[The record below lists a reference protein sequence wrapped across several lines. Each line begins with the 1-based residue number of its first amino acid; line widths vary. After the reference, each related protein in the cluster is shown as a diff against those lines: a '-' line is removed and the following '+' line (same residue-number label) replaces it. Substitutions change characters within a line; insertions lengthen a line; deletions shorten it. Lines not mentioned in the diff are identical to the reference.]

1 MTLVKTS
8 ILSAIST
15 VIRIISGFVINKVV
29 AVYIGPSGLALIGQF
44 QNFIGL
50 ILNISGNALSTAI
63 TKYTAEYHDDENKK
77 YRLWSAS
84 FKIVLPISVFVSIFI
99 FIFSNELSN
108 YLFQS
113 EKFAYILEVF
123 AITIPI
129 FLMNTL
135 FMAILNGHRDIK
147 KYIILNIISSIV
159 SLVFVSLL
167 VIYFA
172 LDGALLAYVLGQSI
186 VLIVTLIYIKKESW
200 LKIDNFTYNFQSDE
214 VKKLFGFAVI
224 TFTSVSAS
232 SIMMLVVRDYLTQ
245 NFSAESAGY
254 WQGIWSLSQVSL
266 SLITMSL
273 STYLLP
279 TLSGL
284 KDSKQIS
291 IELQKAYLLMIPV
304 AISIS
309 LFAYLLREPI
319 ILILFT
325 EKFMPMEELFA
336 WQFVG
341 NVIKVAA
348 WLLGYLVVAKAM
360 IKTVVVTEVIFAISF
375 IVFTILL
382 TDYYGLIG
390 VTQAYTI
397 NSFLHLLTMIFV
409 YHTQIKKKDYSNE

>member
-8 ILSAIST
+8 LLSAIAT

-63 TKYTAEYHDDENKK
+63 TKYTAEHHDDDNKK

-84 FKIVLPISVFVSIFI
+84 FKIILPISVVVSIFI
-99 FIFSNELSN
+99 FIFSSQLSD
-108 YLFQS
+108 YLFQT
-113 EKFAYILEVF
+113 ENFAYILKVF
-123 AITIPI
+123 AISIPV
-129 FLMNTL
+129 FLINTL
-135 FMAILNGHRDIK
+135 LMAILNGHRDIK
-147 KYIILNIISSIV
+147 KYIILNIISSVV
-159 SLVFVSLL
+159 SLVFVTLL
-167 VIYFA
+167 VVYFA
-172 LDGALLAYVLGQSI
+172 LDGALLAHVLGQSI
-186 VLIVTLIYIKKESW
+186 VLIVTLIYTRKESW
-200 LKIDNFTYNFQSDE
+200 LKIENFIVDFKSDE

-232 SIMMLVVRDYLTQ
+232 SIMMLITRDYLTE
-245 NFSAESAGY
+245 NFSAQSAGY

-279 TLSGL
+279 TFSGL
-284 KDSKQIS
+284 KDSKLIS
-291 IELQKAYLLMIPV
+291 NELKKAYLLMMPI
-304 AISIS
+304 AMGIS

-325 EKFMPMEELFA
+325 EQFMPMQELFA

-360 IKTVVVTEVIFAISF
+360 IKTVVVTEVFFAASF
-375 IVFTILL
+375 ILFTILL

-390 VTQAYTI
+390 VTQAYAL
-397 NSFLHLLTMIFV
+397 NSFLHLITMIFV

>member
-8 ILSAIST
+8 ILSAIYT

-84 FKIVLPISVFVSIFI
+84 FKIVLPISVLVSIFI
-99 FIFSNELSN
+99 FIFSNELSS

-113 EKFAYILEVF
+113 ERFAYILKVF
-123 AITIPI
+123 AISIPV
-129 FLMNTL
+129 FLINTL

-147 KYIILNIISSIV
+147 KYIILNIVSSIV
-159 SLVFVSLL
+159 SLVLVSLL

-172 LDGALLAYVLGQSI
+172 LDGALLAHVLGQSI
-186 VLIVTLIYIKKESW
+186 VLVVTLIYIKKESW

-273 STYLLP
+273 TTYLLP

-291 IELQKAYLLMIPV
+291 IELQKAYKLMIPV
-304 AISIS
+304 AIGIS
-309 LFAYLLREPI
+309 VFAYLLREPI

-325 EKFMPMEELFA
+325 EKFMPMEKLFA

-341 NVIKVAA
+341 NIVKVAA

-360 IKTVVVTEVIFAISF
+360 VKTVVITEVVFAISF
-375 IVFTILL
+375 IAFTILL
-382 TDYYGLIG
+382 TDYYGLVG

>member
-273 STYLLP
+273 ATYLLP

>member
-84 FKIVLPISVFVSIFI
+84 FKIVLPISVLVSIFI
-99 FIFSNELSN
+99 FIFSNELSS

-113 EKFAYILEVF
+113 ERFAYILKVF
-123 AITIPI
+123 AISIPV
-129 FLMNTL
+129 FLINTL

-147 KYIILNIISSIV
+147 KYIILNIVSSIV
-159 SLVFVSLL
+159 SLVLVSLL

-172 LDGALLAYVLGQSI
+172 LDGALLAHVLGQSI
-186 VLIVTLIYIKKESW
+186 VLVVTLIYIKKESW

-273 STYLLP
+273 TTYLLP

-291 IELQKAYLLMIPV
+291 IELQKAYKLMIPV
-304 AISIS
+304 AIGIS
-309 LFAYLLREPI
+309 VFAYLLREPI

-325 EKFMPMEELFA
+325 EKFMPMEKLFA

-341 NVIKVAA
+341 NIVKVAA

-360 IKTVVVTEVIFAISF
+360 VKTVVITEVVFAISF
-375 IVFTILL
+375 IAFTILL
-382 TDYYGLIG
+382 TDYYGLVG

>member
-1 MTLVKTS
+1 MTLIKAS
-8 ILSAIST
+8 LLSAVST
-15 VIRIISGFVINKVV
+15 IIKIISGFIINKVV
-29 AVYIGPSGLALIGQF
+29 AIYIGPSGLALIGQF

-63 TKYTAEYHDDENKK
+63 TKYTAQYHDDERKK

-84 FKIVLPISVFVSIFI
+84 FKIVFPISVLVSILI
-99 FIFSNELSN
+99 LIFSNELSN

-200 LKIDNFTYNFQSDE
+200 LKIENFKYSFQSDE

-273 STYLLP
+273 ATYLLP

-291 IELQKAYLLMIPV
+291 IELQKAYKLMIPV
-304 AISIS
+304 AIGIS
-309 LFAYLLREPI
+309 VFAYFLREPI

-360 IKTVVVTEVIFAISF
+360 VKTVVVTEVIFAISF

-382 TDYYGLIG
+382 TDSYGLIG
-390 VTQAYTI
+390 VTQAYTV
-397 NSFLHLLTMIFV
+397 NSFLHLITMIFV
-409 YHTQIKKKDYSNE
+409 YHTQIKKKGLFK